1 LSKNVYESLND
12 RELTRL
18 AKSNDV
24 DATHQLYFRY
34 KNFVY
39 LHWSK
44 LRGNMEKIN
53 NKSVLNNLMMLKS
66 DFECD
71 SYIAFM
77 DALNYVNLE
86 KVINDKWK
94 FLGVY
99 GFYLSNLRRSYRRRA
114 LSQAREMS
122 STVSRSEE
130 EINLLDNPK
139 YSTLSAEDAFFENES
154 QNKILYFWN
163 HIDRF
168 LDSRELKVSELKR
181 EGKTLTEIRV
191 AMNLNASEVHRLIK
205 SVEYKVKS
213 YMSL

>member
-1 LSKNVYESLND
+1 
-12 RELTRL
+12 
-18 AKSNDV
+18 
-24 DATHQLYFRY
+24 
-34 KNFVY
+34 
-39 LHWSK
+39 
-44 LRGNMEKIN
+44 MEKIN